1 MGAWDIRTLQNDEAL
16 DAMWQISKKP
26 ATLDTIRKALSDE
39 SIDVKLIGISMVTTA
54 IENEVDEKTFGSLY
68 DYEDFFAQFKDIEL
82 DATIVDTALDTL
94 EYVKKYDYNWF
105 GESAIERD
113 NFLDRLRKILKSYKD

>member
-94 EYVKKYDYNWF
+94 EYVKKYDYNW
-105 GESAIERD
+105 
-113 NFLDRLRKILKSYKD
+113 